1 MKINLYIEI
10 ITHASYNIKRYYDVQ
25 GLCIKDIWKS
35 EVDEMKKKP
44 ETGVQRAKRYRRL
57 CFWGIRLLNPFWIFA
72 CFGKTMWW
80 QTGAAAL
87 TIFREICCLLFPCS
101 RL

>member
-35 EVDEMKKKP
+35 EVDEMKKKARNR
-44 ETGVQRAKRYRRL
+44 RATDKTL
-57 CFWGIRLLNPFWIFA
+57 SD
-72 CFGKTMWW
+72 FG
-80 QTGAAAL
+80 
-87 TIFREICCLLFPCS
+87 
-101 RL
+101 